1 MMTQRA
7 TEYIE
12 SEALEC
18 IVGAVSTDAAPEKGF
33 NMIDTIIALREQA
46 QTDPDARVVLE
57 DACLEAGV
65 RIARGRARS
74 RWGSW
79 SWSGSRSRSWS
90 RSRSRSAR

>member
-7 TEYIE
+7 AEYIE

-33 NMIDTIIALREQA
+33 NMIDTIFALREQA

-57 DACLEAGV
+57 DACLEAGIRV
-65 RIARGRARS
+65 VRGRARARSGS
-74 RWGSW
+74 RSW
-79 SWSGSRSRSWS
+79 LWSGSRSGK
-90 RSRSRSAR
+90 